1 MDEMDDAMDDPA
13 RRSLLSALRAHS
25 PADEEEERDRLLLIE
40 LVSRVP
46 RCFDRGTFAPGHV
59 TGSAFVVCRQ
69 TRRVLLHHHRR
80 LDRWL
85 QVGGHDDG
93 EHDPKRTALREAREE
108 TGLFDLKLLTPEIL
122 DVDVHVIPPSRG
134 EPEHRHHDVRYA
146 LVTEEP
152 ESIQRQ
158 DTESLALAWFELD
171 EAARLM
177 GEHGAR
183 RALSRLALLM

>member
-1 MDEMDDAMDDPA
+1 MADIDDPA
-13 RRSLLSALRAHS
+13 RLSLLSALRAHF
-25 PADEEEERDRLLLIE
+25 PADEEEERSRGLLIE
-40 LVSRVP
+40 LVTSVA
-46 RCFDRGTFAPGHV
+46 RCFDRTTFAPGHV
-59 TGSAFVVCRQ
+59 TGSAFVICRK

-93 EHDPKRTALREAREE
+93 EHDPKRTAVREAREE
-108 TGLFDLKLLTPEIL
+108 TGLLDLDFLSPEIL

-146 LVTEEP
+146 LVTAEP

-158 DTESLALAWFELD
+158 DAESLALAWFELD

-177 GEHGAR
+177 GESGAK
-183 RALSRLALLM
+183 RALVRLASFL